1 MNYTCSICGKTVAMS
16 EGIQECSCG
25 GYLKAPLKPIRRSDI
40 ITGDPTLWRY
50 RKALPIEENA
60 EVVTLGEGMTP
71 LVQTKLGGLLCKAD
85 SLLPTGSFKD
95 RGAALV
101 INYLK
106 QQGIK
111 KIIEDSSG
119 NAAASYAAY
128 CAAAGIDCHIFTP
141 ASASMGKL
149 VQAHLYGAKITKVEG
164 TREAVTLAAR
174 EEAEKQAGIALHA
187 GHNQHP
193 LFPEGCK
200 TMAYEIWEQLGWCAP
215 DNIVVP
221 FGAGSSMLG
230 LYKGFCELLS
240 VGEISRMPRFLVV
253 QAHNCNPMYAAFM
266 GKAEEARCVPTI
278 AEGISIAKPKKQA
291 EALAAIKHTGGLVVE
306 IQEDEIMEGVKAA
319 ARVGIYVEPTTGTT
333 VAGAM
338 QLQRSGEIQP
348 KERTVVILTGHGL
361 KATDKISKALDLFG
375 EQRIISET

>member
-1 MNYTCSICGKTVAMS
+1 MNYTCYACGKTVAMS

-25 GYLKAPLKPIRRSDI
+25 GYLKAPMKPIRKADI
-40 ITGDPTLWRY
+40 ISEDPTLWRY
-50 RKALPIEENA
+50 RKALPIAEDV

-101 INYLK
+101 INHLK

-128 CAAAGIDCHIFTP
+128 CAAAGIDCHIFAP
-141 ASASMGKL
+141 AGASMGKL

-164 TREAVTLAAR
+164 SRDDVTKAAR
-174 EEAEKQAGIALHA
+174 EEAEKQAGIAMHA

-200 TMAYEIWEQLGWCAP
+200 TMAYEIWEQLRWRAP

-240 VGEISRMPRFLVV
+240 VGEISRLPRFLVV
-253 QAHNCNPMYAAFM
+253 QAHNCNPLYAAFE
-266 GKAEEARCVPTI
+266 GKAEEAQCVPSI
-278 AEGISIAKPKKQA
+278 AEGISIARPKKLI
-291 EALAAIKHTGGLVVE
+291 EALAAIKHTGGLVTE
-306 IQEDEIMEGVKAA
+306 IREDEILEGVKAA

-333 VAGAM
+333 VAGAL
-338 QLQRSGEIQP
+338 QLQRSGAIQQDEI
-348 KERTVVILTGHGL
+348 TVVILTGHGL
-361 KATDKISKALDLFG
+361 KATDKIGQAMGLFG
-375 EQRIISET
+375 DRQK